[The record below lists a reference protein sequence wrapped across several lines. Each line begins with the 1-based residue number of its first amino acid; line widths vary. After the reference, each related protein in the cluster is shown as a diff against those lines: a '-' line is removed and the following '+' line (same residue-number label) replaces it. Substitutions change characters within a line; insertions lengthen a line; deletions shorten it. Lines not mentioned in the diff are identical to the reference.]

1 MSVKPPPKGKPIDI
15 EELRRLK
22 QAKKEMKK
30 ALNKNAPPPP
40 PPPKVLQR
48 QLKEISTVDTGRD
61 QVRIMSFNV
70 S

>member
-1 MSVKPPPKGKPIDI
+1 MSVKPPPKGKSIDI

-70 S
+70 N